1 MGNPKFPRKKYTTP
15 LHPWKEERIKS
26 ERELLKKYGLKNHKE
41 VWKTK
46 TYLGRHRHQARELL
60 AKMETKDPQVKKE
73 SDQLLLHLTRIGVL
87 PAASSLDDVLA
98 LETESV
104 LSRRLQTLVYLKGLS
119 TTPDHSRQ
127 LINHGHIAINKRKVT
142 IPGYMVTKDE
152 ENEIGYTGKSPLN
165 EMSHPARPKT
175 DVYKTGI
182 TPTEEKKTEEPKEPV
197 KPKEKPDIKEE
208 KTAVKEEK
216 TEEPK
221 EPVKPKEK
229 PDIKEEKTVIK
240 EETKDT
246 KEDAAEPT
254 KKSEEKTENKDVKE
268 EKTEEPK
275 EPVKPKEKPD
285 IKEEKTVVKE
295 ETTTPV
301 KQSEDDKKERPTEDK
316 KPELPS
322 EIKKESAED
331 KTEPVEKPETK
342 NKKSNEKEGG
352 N

>member
-15 LHPWKEERIKS
+15 LHPWKEDRIKS

-41 VWKTK
+41 VWKAK

-142 IPGYMVTKDE
+142 IPGYIVTKDE
-152 ENEIGYTGKSPLN
+152 ENEIGYTGISPLN

-182 TPTEEKKTEEPKEPV
+182 TPTEEKKTEKPKEPV
-197 KPKEKPDIKEE
+197 KPKEKPDIK
-208 KTAVKEEK
+208 K
-216 TEEPK
+216 
-221 EPVKPKEK
+221 
-229 PDIKEEKTVIK
+229 EKTVVK

-246 KEDAAEPT
+246 KKDATEPA
-254 KKSEEKTENKDVKE
+254 KKSEEETENKDVKE

-301 KQSEDDKKERPTEDK
+301 KQSEDDKKKRPAEDK
-316 KPELPS
+316 KPELHS
-322 EIKKESAED
+322 EIKKESAEE